1 MVPAG
6 SLTRVFLALWLPF
19 GGGSQCPDVSHEELQ
34 DALEEFTTV
43 IDIKTQYI
51 RDYPHI
57 KTGKRLVILKPN
69 HQLPSYFD
77 VAGVR
82 ASLNFQ
88 GRIAYCPY
96 YKKPSHLGRHCKNKL
111 ARKLCF
117 HCQKPEQLKRKC
129 PELNKR

>member
-34 DALEEFTTV
+34 DALEEFATV

-69 HQLPSYFD
+69 NQLPSYFD

-82 ASLNFQ
+82 ANRLLPILQ
-88 GRIAYCPY
+88 
-96 YKKPSHLGRHCKNKL
+96 KKTSHLGRHCKNKL
-111 ARKLCF
+111 AQKLCF
-117 HCQKPEQLKRKC
+117 HCQKPGQLKREC